1 MTQLSLGFN
10 ISKRAGDRG
19 LVTMGHEY
27 EMGYGESNGH
37 VTDDVHKLLNSKTG
51 ALCAVLQFNKKES

>member
-1 MTQLSLGFN
+1 MTQLYLAPI

-27 EMGYGESNGH
+27 EKVYGEFNGH
-37 VTDDVHKLLNSKTG
+37 VTDDVTVTVGQLVYLMFVFH
-51 ALCAVLQFNKKES
+51 E